1 MPRRECQGPGHQD
14 HADVKGDQPGGFEQE
29 ETWDTRML
37 PPKTTMPRTVPAIGS
52 APRQAL
58 ALLVGDLHVAV
69 DVDDLLGAQPLGE
82 ASGPP
87 ND

>member
-1 MPRRECQGPGHQD
+1 
-14 HADVKGDQPGGFEQE
+14 
-29 ETWDTRML
+29 ML